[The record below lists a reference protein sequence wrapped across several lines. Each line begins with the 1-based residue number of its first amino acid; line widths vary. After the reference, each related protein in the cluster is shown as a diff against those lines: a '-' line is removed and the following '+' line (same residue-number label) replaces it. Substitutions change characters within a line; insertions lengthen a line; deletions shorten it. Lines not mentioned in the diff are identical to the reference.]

1 MVGWHHRLSGH
12 ESELTLGDS
21 EGQGSV
27 VGYSPRGC
35 KELGD
40 RETEQQEQLGDGS
53 PQSHYI
59 VAIQLLSHVP
69 LFATSWTAA
78 CQVSLSST
86 ISLSLLKLVFTV
98 SVMPSNHLIICHPL
112 LLLPSALHIRWPRDW
127 SFSLSI
133 SPSSEYSGLISLR
146 KLKI

>member
-1 MVGWHHRLSGH
+1 MEIFIGIQRLKH
-12 ESELTLGDS
+12 KISEPKKRMLTVSAVL
-21 EGQGSV
+21 EIKQIV
-27 VGYSPRGC
+27 V
-35 KELGD
+35 
-40 RETEQQEQLGDGS
+40 
-53 PQSHYI
+53 
-59 VAIQLLSHVP
+59 QLLSHVP